1 MTNKEPEAGGAAPSV
16 KRSQLAGVSGAP
28 TQPVPESQ
36 RAGCRHQRAQGN
48 EDKAGSR
55 AMMAQAERRV
65 RSGWNEN
72 HPGRFEEKRQKEEA
86 KDASF

>member
-1 MTNKEPEAGGAAPSV
+1 M
-16 KRSQLAGVSGAP
+16 KRSRLAGVSGAP

-36 RAGCRHQRAQGN
+36 RAGCKHHCVQGN
-48 EDKAGSR
+48 EDKAGPR

-65 RSGWNEN
+65 RWGWNEN
-72 HPGRFEEKRQKEEA
+72 HPGHFEEMRQKEEA